1 MLEAWVLCLFVGF
14 GKPFLL
20 GLSPRKGA
28 KAAIRTR
35 MRMLCMYSRSWI
47 FLTRLGQAVWHLRS
61 FSSARPEAVALGS
74 AARPERSGVSRD
86 SVRTKDGN
94 AHARFQRADEH

>member
-1 MLEAWVLCLFVGF
+1 MLIEKLDFFDTSWAG
-14 GKPFLL
+14 
-20 GLSPRKGA
+20 
-28 KAAIRTR
+28 R
-35 MRMLCMYSRSWI
+35 MAPSE
-47 FLTRLGQAVWHLRS
+47 Q
-61 FSSARPEAVALGS
+61 SSARPEAVALGS

>member
-1 MLEAWVLCLFVGF
+1 MGFVSVCWLWQT
-14 GKPFLL
+14 FLARL
-20 GLSPRKGA
+20 VASQGCQSGDTDTYAHALHVFEK
-28 KAAIRTR
+28 
-35 MRMLCMYSRSWI
+35 LD
-47 FLTRLGQAVWHLRS
+47 FVTRLGQAVWHLRS